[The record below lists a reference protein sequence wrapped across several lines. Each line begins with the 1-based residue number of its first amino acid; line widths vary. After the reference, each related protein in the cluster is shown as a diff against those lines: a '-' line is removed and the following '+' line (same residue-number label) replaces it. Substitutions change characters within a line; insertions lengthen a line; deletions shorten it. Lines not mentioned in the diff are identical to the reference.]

1 MENNFLKTKQKS
13 FYLIDF
19 LKIAPTMH
27 WEIKKMKKYSI
38 LFYFIKYLFPFF
50 TAKKNLTNIH
60 INIIIFFFQDLF
72 KDQVLG
78 AYSSFWKKINK

>member
-1 MENNFLKTKQKS
+1 
-13 FYLIDF
+13 
-19 LKIAPTMH
+19 MH

-38 LFYFIKYLFPFF
+38 LFYFIKYFFPFF
-50 TAKKNLTNIH
+50 TEKKNLTNIY
-60 INIIIFFFQDLF
+60 INIFFFFQDLF